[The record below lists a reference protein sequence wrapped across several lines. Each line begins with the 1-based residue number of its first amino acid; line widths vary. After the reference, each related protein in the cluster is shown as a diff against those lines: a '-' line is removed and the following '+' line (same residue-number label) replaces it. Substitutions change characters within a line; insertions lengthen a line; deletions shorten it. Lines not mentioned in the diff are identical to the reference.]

1 MKPPPP
7 HAFVNQLVALTLVL
21 LVFSGSLGLGAV
33 WMRQEISGAANRS
46 RGLEGEIAD
55 VERRLD
61 EVQSRVASAVNPPSL
76 LKQNE
81 VMHLGLVSPREL
93 QVVRVNEVPE
103 LRLAAKRN
111 REVFDVA
118 NASFAP
124 GDGATPTFRIITA
137 SLR

>member
-1 MKPPPP
+1 MKPPPT
-7 HAFVNQLVALTLVL
+7 HAIYSQMLVLTLAL

-33 WMRQEISGAANRS
+33 WMRQQISGAANRS
-46 RGLEGEIAD
+46 RTLEGQLAD

-61 EVQSRVASAVNPPSL
+61 EVNSGVAAAVNPSAL
-76 LKQNE
+76 LQRNTT
-81 VMHLGLVSPREL
+81 MRLGLASPKEV

-111 REVFDVA
+111 REVF
-118 NASFAP
+118 NARPAGFAA
-124 GDGATPTFRIITA
+124 DGAPAFRIVTA